1 MKIGYPCVNWT
12 IGCSSGS
19 TFRLRSY
26 SENRLKE
33 TIKINLDCLL
43 RILEFNVEHDIFF
56 FRITSDLIPFAS
68 HPINTFN
75 WKNFFASSFEEIGD
89 FIKKKRIRISMHPD
103 QFTLIN
109 SVRED
114 VFERS
119 LKELEYHACVLDL
132 MLLDTSAKIQIHVG
146 GVYDN
151 KQHSTDRFVERF
163 SKLDNCICRRLVVEN
178 DDRSYNLNDC
188 IEISNNVGV
197 PVLFD
202 VFHHSING
210 TGASINQAIQLSS
223 RTWNQKRDGIL
234 MVDYSSLNMNGP
246 SRQHADSI
254 DIKDFKR
261 FLVDSAP
268 FDFDVMLEI
277 KDKEK
282 SAAKAVEIAKQDVR
296 TEVLHNVK
304 YSELKDLNTLK

>member
-1 MKIGYPCVNWT
+1 MKIGYPCINWT
-12 IGCSSGS
+12 IGCTSGS
-19 TFRLRSY
+19 SFRLKSY
-26 SENRLKE
+26 SESRLKE
-33 TIKINLDCLL
+33 SIKNNLDCLL
-43 RILEFNVEHDIFF
+43 KILQFNSENGIFF

-75 WKNFFASSFEEIGD
+75 WKSYFACEFKEIGE
-89 FIKKKRIRISMHPD
+89 FIKKKGIRISMHPD

-119 LKELEYHACVLDL
+119 VKELDYHACVLDL
-132 MLLDTSAKIQIHVG
+132 MQLDTSAKIQIHVG

-151 KQHSTDRFVERF
+151 KQQSTVRFVERF
-163 SKLDNCICRRLVVEN
+163 SKLDNCIRRRLVVEN
-178 DDRSYNLNDC
+178 DDRLYNLNDC
-188 IEISNNVGV
+188 IEINNRLGV
-197 PVLFD
+197 PVLLD

-210 TGASINQAIQLSS
+210 MGANVNQAIKSSS

-234 MVDYSSLNMNGP
+234 MVDYSSRNVNGT
-246 SRQHADSI
+246 SRQHVESLDVE
-254 DIKDFKR
+254 DFKK
-261 FLVDSAP
+261 FLVDSEP

-282 SAAKAVEIAKQDVR
+282 SALKAVES
-296 TEVLHNVK
+296 VK
-304 YSELKDLNTLK
+304 LDIRPKNA

>member
-1 MKIGYPCVNWT
+1 MKIGYPCINWT

-26 SENRLKE
+26 SESRLKK
-33 TIKINLDCLL
+33 TIKNNIDCLL
-43 RILEFNVEHDIFF
+43 KILQFNAERNIFF
-56 FRITSDLIPFAS
+56 FRITSDLVPFAS
-68 HPINTFN
+68 HPVNNFN
-75 WKNFFASSFEEIGD
+75 WKGCFASNFKEIGD
-89 FIKKKRIRISMHPD
+89 FIKKNGIRISMHPD

-119 LKELEYHACVLDL
+119 VKELEYHASILDL
-132 MLLDTSAKIQIHVG
+132 MQLDTDAKIQIHAG

-163 SKLDNCICRRLVVEN
+163 SKLDNSLRLRLVVEN
-178 DDRSYNLNDC
+178 DDRLYNLNDC
-188 IEISNNVGV
+188 IEISNKVGV

-202 VFHHSING
+202 VFHHSINA
-210 TGASINQAIQLSS
+210 TAASTNQALQLSS
-223 RTWNQKRDGIL
+223 RTWNKKSDSVP
-234 MVDYSSLNMNGP
+234 MVDYSSRNLNGP

-254 DIKDFKR
+254 DIEDFKK
-261 FLVDSAP
+261 FLLDTEP
-268 FDFDVMLEI
+268 FNFDVMLEI

-282 SAAKAVEIAKQDVR
+282 SAAKAIEAANQDIRLNIA
-296 TEVLHNVK
+296 
-304 YSELKDLNTLK
+304 

>member
-1 MKIGYPCVNWT
+1 MKIGYPCINWT
-12 IGCSSGS
+12 IGCTSGS
-19 TFRLRSY
+19 TFRLKAY

-33 TIKINLDCLL
+33 TIKNNLDCLQK
-43 RILEFNVEHDIFF
+43 ILQFNTEHDIFF

-75 WKNFFASSFEEIGD
+75 WRGYFAFEFKEIGD
-89 FIKKKRIRISMHPD
+89 FIKKKGIRISMHPD

-119 LKELEYHACVLDL
+119 VKELEYHACVLDL
-132 MLLDTSAKIQIHVG
+132 MQLDTSAKIQIHVG

-151 KQHSTDRFVERF
+151 KQQSTVRFVERF
-163 SKLDNCICRRLVVEN
+163 SKLDNSIRRRLVVEN
-178 DDRSYNLNDC
+178 DDRLYSLNDC
-188 IEISNNVGV
+188 IEINNKVGV

-210 TGASINQAIQLSS
+210 MGASVNQATKLSS

-234 MVDYSSLNMNGP
+234 MVDYSSRNVNGT
-246 SRQHADSI
+246 SRQHVESL
-254 DIKDFKR
+254 DIEDFKK
-261 FLVDSAP
+261 FLVDSEP

-282 SAAKAVEIAKQDVR
+282 SALKAVESAKLDIR
-296 TEVLHNVK
+296 
-304 YSELKDLNTLK
+304 LKNA

>member
-1 MKIGYPCVNWT
+1 MKIGYPCINLT
-12 IGCSSGS
+12 IGCTSGS
-19 TFRLRSY
+19 TFRLKSY
-26 SENRLKE
+26 SESRLKE
-33 TIKINLDCLL
+33 TIKNNLDCLL
-43 RILEFNVEHDIFF
+43 KILQFNSEHGIFF

-75 WKNFFASSFEEIGD
+75 WKGCFASNFIEIGD
-89 FIKKKRIRISMHPD
+89 FIKKKGIRISMHPD

-119 LKELEYHACVLDL
+119 VKELEYHACVLDL
-132 MLLDTSAKIQIHVG
+132 MQLDASAKIQIHVG

-151 KQHSTDRFVERF
+151 KQQSTVRFVERF
-163 SKLDNCICRRLVVEN
+163 PKLDNSIRRRLVVEN
-178 DDRSYNLNDC
+178 DDRLYSLNDC
-188 IEISNNVGV
+188 IEINNKVGV

-210 TGASINQAIQLSS
+210 MGANVNQAIKLSS

-234 MVDYSSLNMNGP
+234 MVDYSSRNVNGT
-246 SRQHADSI
+246 SRQHIESLDVE
-254 DIKDFKR
+254 DFKK
-261 FLVDSAP
+261 FLVDSEP

-282 SAAKAVEIAKQDVR
+282 SALKAVESAKLDIR
-296 TEVLHNVK
+296 
-304 YSELKDLNTLK
+304 LKNA